1 MKNLTALFLMMT
13 CSALLVLASTTT
25 LWGQSRALLD
35 VSPTDRWSLEFQVG
49 LGLPLSPQPKPNSV
63 YAFSLP
69 SAQLGVRYMVTPE
82 WGIRPT
88 YGFQHFTKFNSR
100 NSNNTNSVN
109 DHYVTMHHAGVDL
122 VHSLSKFFRAEKTPH
137 RRLYNVLVHA
147 GGYVTWAP
155 YGTQSRIGTDMIGT
169 VKLGG
174 TLQRRVMDRLIVIAD
189 LSAQMNMHQ
198 DVDFQANKIS
208 DRNVGFNLIPSIGV
222 QYYFSSPGSQGW
234 HVDWR

>member
-1 MKNLTALFLMMT
+1 MKNFTALFLMMT

-25 LWGQSRALLD
+25 LWGQSRHLLD
-35 VSPTDRWSLEFQVG
+35 VSPTERWSLEFQVG
-49 LGLPLSPQPKPNSV
+49 PGLPLSPQPKASSI

-82 WGIRPT
+82 WGIRPS
-88 YGFQHFTKFNSR
+88 YGFQHFTNSD
-100 NSNNTNSVN
+100 N
-109 DHYVTMHHAGVDL
+109 DHYVTMHHAGLDL

-137 RRLYNVLVHA
+137 RRRYNVLVHA
-147 GGYVTWAP
+147 GGYMTWAP
-155 YGTQSRIGTDMIGT
+155 YGTSNRIGTDLIGT

-174 TLQRRVMDRLIVIAD
+174 TLQRRVMDRLNVIAD
-189 LSAQMNMHQ
+189 LSAQMNMYQ
-198 DVDFQANKIS
+198 NVDFQAEPVTQ
-208 DRNVGFNLIPSIGV
+208 NVGFNLIPSIGV